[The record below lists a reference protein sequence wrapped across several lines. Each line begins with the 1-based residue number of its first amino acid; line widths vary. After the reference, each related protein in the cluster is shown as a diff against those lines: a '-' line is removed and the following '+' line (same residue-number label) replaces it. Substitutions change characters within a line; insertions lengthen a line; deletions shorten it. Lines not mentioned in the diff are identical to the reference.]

1 MKTTPACSLLLLCL
15 SACSPAPRPLARPAE
30 RPRLAPPDTAGT
42 AYAEANARRVAA
54 WEWAAG
60 GGR

>member
-1 MKTTPACSLLLLCL
+1 MKTTASLLLLCL
-15 SACSPAPRPLARPAE
+15 SACSTAPRPMAPVRPL
-30 RPRLAPPDTAGT
+30 PVLTDTAGT
-42 AYAEANARRVAA
+42 AYAEAETRRVAA